1 MSSGSPPPACDL
13 QVDFPFDYAAH
24 LADGRRIGSLPAS
37 ALGAPVAVI
46 GAGGA
51 GLCAAYELL
60 RIGCRPVLYE
70 AESSPHG
77 PGGRRLGGR
86 MYSRRMDP
94 ADSAVVELGCMR
106 FPDSARLLGQYAALF
121 GLHMVPFRENFAYPT
136 TPVTVWHV
144 DGRSHPAR
152 EITDLYRQNEEFRR
166 AHTRWEA
173 ALERVGVP
181 QLRRA
186 VADRDLAAIRR
197 RWADIVRRFDQ
208 WTFRRF
214 LVDPEGA
221 GLSGE
226 QARLLGTAG
235 IGPAAWDCF
244 WGMSMVELLR
254 LLLTAEGA
262 VFQRPREGIGALAE
276 GFWAHRTQ
284 GPDGRGVSLEE
295 VNGGMLRPAVTLLET
310 SDDPRRGVTVHSSDG
325 RQETFTAVVFTPQ
338 LQLLETSVELR
349 SPDRDGPSPLGP
361 RLWRAVR
368 GITYWPAAK
377 TSLVVP
383 EPFWSGTSMDGVTL
397 TDRLPRATYT
407 SDYGPPRAAGGRTA
421 VLDLSFTW
429 SFDSMKVAA
438 SSLPERVEA
447 FVRELT
453 AVHPDMAPELRRAAA
468 DASAV
473 TISWGNEPNFRGIAR
488 FSQPGEYRYQ
498 HDLFHQSLKDH
509 SGRPSVPGEPANA
522 LFLAGDDTSFSP
534 GWLDHALASGIN
546 AAWGV
551 MTLLGGGSEP
561 GNPGPGD
568 VLTSPDYRPLP
579 PPT

>member
-1 MSSGSPPPACDL
+1 MAGDSSPPACDL

-24 LADGRRIGSLPAS
+24 LAEDRRVGRLPTS
-37 ALGAPVAVI
+37 ALGAPVAVV

-51 GLCAAYELL
+51 GLCAAYELM

-70 AESSPHG
+70 AEASPDG

-86 MYSRRMDP
+86 MHSRRLDP
-94 ADSAVVELGCMR
+94 ADSAVAELGCMR
-106 FPDSARLLGQYAALF
+106 FPDSARLLGRYAERF
-121 GLHMVPFRENFAYPT
+121 GMHMVPFRENFAHPT
-136 TPVTVWHV
+136 TPVTVWYV
-144 DGRSHPAR
+144 DGRSYPAR
-152 EITDLYRQNEEFRR
+152 KITDLYGQHEEFRR

-173 ALERVGVP
+173 ALERVGVAEV
-181 QLRRA
+181 RRA
-186 VADRDLAAIRR
+186 VAERDLGTVRR
-197 RWADIVRRFDQ
+197 LWSGIVRRFDQ

-214 LVDPEGA
+214 LVDPQGA

-244 WGMSMVELLR
+244 WGMSVVELLR
-254 LLLTAEGA
+254 LLLASEGTTLY
-262 VFQRPREGIGALAE
+262 RPKEGISTLAE
-276 GFWAHRTQ
+276 GFWSHRTR
-284 GPDGRGVSLEE
+284 GPGGREVSLEE
-295 VNGGMLRPAVTLLET
+295 VNGGAPRPAVTVLEVH
-310 SDDPRRGVTVHSSDG
+310 DDPRRGVVVHSSDG
-325 RQETFTAVVFTPQ
+325 ARETFAAVVFTPQ
-338 LQLLETSVELR
+338 VQLLETSVELR
-349 SPDRDGPSPLGP
+349 PARQDGPSPLGP

-383 EPFWSGTSMDGVTL
+383 EPFWPGTTLDGVTL

-407 SDYGPPRAAGGRTA
+407 SEYGPARAAGGRTA

-429 SFDSMKVAA
+429 SFDAMKVAA
-438 SSLPERVEA
+438 SPVSERVDA
-447 FVRELT
+447 FVRALA
-453 AVHPDMAPELRRAAA
+453 AVHPDMAHELRRVAA

-488 FSQPGEYRYQ
+488 FSQPGEYGYQ
-498 HDLFHQSLKDH
+498 YDLFHQGLKNH
-509 SGRPSVPGEPANA
+509 EGRSPVPGEPANA

-551 MTLLGGGSEP
+551 MTLLGGESEP
-561 GNPGPGD
+561 DSPGPGD
-568 VLTSPDYRPLP
+568 MLDHPDFQPLP
-579 PPT
+579 PPS